1 MSKLPVISGEEL
13 VRVLRRVGYVPHHQK
28 GSHLTMKLATPS
40 EGRKGRVTIPM
51 HREIKRGTLKNILKD
66 AGLSVDELL
75 ELL

>member
-1 MSKLPVISGEEL
+1 M
-13 VRVLRRVGYVPHHQK
+13 RALRRVGYVPHHQK
-28 GSHLTMKLATPS
+28 GSHLTMKLTTHS
-40 EGRKGRVTIPM
+40 EGRKERITIPM